1 MTNAGGRKSQQR
13 TCVGVCAAACAFRED
28 GAEEVKGVE
37 WALVD
42 LRRQRSKIGSLSG
55 QGLKRRK
62 RWAVVQDSD
71 ANECL
76 TLNVAEPRCREAGT
90 VSV

>member
-1 MTNAGGRKSQQR
+1 MRIQ
-13 TCVGVCAAACAFRED
+13 ED

-37 WALVD
+37 WALAD

-71 ANECL
+71 ANECSG
-76 TLNVAEPRCREAGT
+76 AEM
-90 VSV
+90 